1 MTGVRL
7 DQDVPEQGIYLAH
20 VNSPQDARRALLEL
34 AERAKSG
41 TYLHLPIW
49 LLVTVSS
56 GLPAIS
62 PIFFWCNTVFFGAL
76 TASRISLHRKF
87 PLLLDTHPVAT
98 VRVGFALMTL
108 PTLQWGMLSAETLC
122 FDSLSR
128 EWLPFLFVALS
139 MATAGSVVLAIIPAL
154 WICMPLCALAPPTI
168 ALLLHPTHENLL
180 LSVMSVCVVAYVYK
194 ATKIVHDDYWK
205 ALNARSQLEERAVRL
220 EILSQAADAANRG
233 KSEFL
238 ANMSHEIRTPL
249 NGVIG
254 ITGLLLDTPLTSEQR
269 EYAEIARSSGQTL
282 LGLIDD
288 ILDVSKIEAG
298 RLDLEAID
306 FNVARVIEDAADS
319 VAVRVAEKGIEFLID
334 VEPGTPLCYRGDP
347 TRLRQIVLNLLSNA
361 IKFTERG
368 EVGLTLRGAEPSDLG
383 AARLDVTVWDTGIG
397 IPADRI
403 ASLFAPFVQ
412 ADSSTTRRFG
422 GSGLGLSIAKQ
433 LTEAMGG
440 AISVVSEPGV
450 GSTFSLFVNLTATES
465 SAAAT
470 PQSLSGLRVLL
481 AVRHA
486 RLRAILG
493 RHIAAAGGEV
503 VPAAAAEQALEEYR
517 RAMGAGQTLG
527 AVVLESTYVDHDGAW
542 LARAIRAT
550 TVPPPALLLLRSLSA
565 TAANDDTSLY
575 DRMVNKPAKVGALL
589 SALEQLTRGASAPRI
604 ASASHTDLSLAT
616 GMRILVAE
624 DNLVNQRV
632 TIHLLRKLGAH
643 VRCVGNGVEALQA
656 LRAEAYDLV
665 LMDCQMP
672 EMDGYEATR
681 RIREGGAA
689 GILNA
694 AIPIIALT
702 AHALASDREKCIAAG
717 MNDYLSKPIDAVRL
731 HEALAR
737 FLNGTTS
744 TGPMMRGPPDARLF
758 DAAALLARTGND
770 PTFVRELITL
780 FAQFAAQNIRSLK
793 IAVGLSDD
801 TQIRLLAHGMKG
813 AAANVDAAELAHHAE
828 ALEKAP
834 DGVCARAAFRV
845 LDATLDA
852 TLAQCRHGGWLAEGI
867 DPNNG
872 NDTSVTS
879 PHQGSGGTAQVS

>member
-1 MTGVRL
+1 
-7 DQDVPEQGIYLAH
+7 
-20 VNSPQDARRALLEL
+20 
-34 AERAKSG
+34 
-41 TYLHLPIW
+41 
-49 LLVTVSS
+49 
-56 GLPAIS
+56 
-62 PIFFWCNTVFFGAL
+62 
-76 TASRISLHRKF
+76 
-87 PLLLDTHPVAT
+87 
-98 VRVGFALMTL
+98 MTL
-108 PTLQWGMLSAETLC
+108 PTLHWGILSAATIF

-128 EWLPFLFVALS
+128 DRVPFLVVALS

-154 WICMPLCALAPPTI
+154 WICMPLCALAPLFF
-168 ALLLHPTHENLL
+168 ALLLHPTPDNLL
-180 LSVMSVCVVAYVYK
+180 LSVMGVCVVAYVYK

-205 ALNARSQLEERAVRL
+205 ALISRSQLEERAVRL

-306 FNVARVIEDAADS
+306 FNIARVIEDAADS

-347 TRLRQIVLNLLSNA
+347 TRLRQIVLNLLSNS

-368 EVGLTLRGAEPSDLG
+368 EVGLSLRAGPGELG
-383 AARLDVTVWDTGIG
+383 LVRLDVTVWDTGIG
-397 IPADRI
+397 IPADRV
-403 ASLFAPFVQ
+403 AALFAPFVQ

-450 GSTFSLFVNLTATES
+450 GSSFSFFVMLTAREEPP
-465 SAAAT
+465 AAT
-470 PQSLSGLRVLL
+470 PQFLTGVQVLM
-481 AVRHA
+481 AVGHA
-486 RLRAILG
+486 RLRSILA

-503 VPAAAAEQALEEYR
+503 VPAATAEEALQEYR
-517 RAMGAGQTLG
+517 RGIGTGKTCG
-527 AVVLESTYVDHDGAW
+527 AVVLESSYVDHDGAW
-542 LARAIRAT
+542 LATAIRELAL
-550 TVPPPALLLLRSLSA
+550 PPPALVLLRSLPAA
-565 TAANDDTSLY
+565 TANADTSLY
-575 DRMVNKPAKVGALL
+575 DRVVGKPVKVGTLL
-589 SALEQLTRGASAPRI
+589 SALGQLTRGASAPL
-604 ASASHTDLSLAT
+604 ASVSHADLNLVT
-616 GMRILVAE
+616 GLRILVAE

-632 TIHLLRKLGAH
+632 TLHLLRKSGAH

-656 LRAEAYDLV
+656 LAAEAFDV
-665 LMDCQMP
+665 VMMDCQMP

-681 RIREGGAA
+681 RIRMGAG

-694 AIPIIALT
+694 AVPIIALT
-702 AHALASDREKCIAAG
+702 AHALASDRDKCIAAG

-731 HEALAR
+731 HEALTRSVNATR
-737 FLNGTTS
+737 TA
-744 TGPMMRGPPDARLF
+744 GPMMPRPPQPRLF
-758 DAAALLARTGND
+758 DAEALLARIGDD
-770 PTFVRELITL
+770 PTFARELVVL
-780 FAQFAAQNIRSLK
+780 FAEFAAHNIGSLK
-793 IAVGLSDD
+793 QAVGRQDAV
-801 TQIRLLAHGMKG
+801 QIRLLAHDMKG
-813 AAANVDAAELAHHAE
+813 AAANIAAAGLAHDAE

-834 DGVCARAAFRV
+834 DNPCARSAYRV
-845 LDATLDA
+845 LEATLEE
-852 TLAQCRHGGWLAEGI
+852 TLAEWRHRGWLADESHPSTSKG
-867 DPNNG
+867 
-872 NDTSVTS
+872 TSVTS
-879 PHQGSGGTAQVS
+879 L